1 MRVVENTLLE
11 IMMSE
16 REVPWYLDATINDQ
30 RSLLQDFGNFAIQRV
45 HEKVNLVAN
54 GEANMDEISTA
65 SIV

>member
-1 MRVVENTLLE
+1 
-11 IMMSE
+11 MSE